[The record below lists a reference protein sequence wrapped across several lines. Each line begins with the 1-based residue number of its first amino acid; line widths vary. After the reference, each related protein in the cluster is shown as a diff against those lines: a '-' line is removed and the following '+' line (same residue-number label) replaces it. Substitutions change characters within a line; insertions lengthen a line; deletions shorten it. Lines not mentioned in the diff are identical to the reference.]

1 MSNLRQL
8 EDGGQRLK
16 QRIAELGKE
25 VMVMELKKSM
35 ENPKPDIIIGL

>member
-16 QRIAELGKE
+16 QRIVELEKE
-25 VMVMELKKSM
+25 VMVIEFKKNMEK
-35 ENPKPDIIIGL
+35 PKPDIIIGL